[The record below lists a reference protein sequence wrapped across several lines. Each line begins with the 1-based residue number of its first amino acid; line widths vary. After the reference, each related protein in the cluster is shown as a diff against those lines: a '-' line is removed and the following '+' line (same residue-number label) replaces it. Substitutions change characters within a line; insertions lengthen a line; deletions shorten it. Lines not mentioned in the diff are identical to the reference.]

1 MDDKANLMMAR
12 IVIADDSREIRQALR
27 RILVSHAG
35 WEVWGEASDG
45 LEAVRLAAE
54 LHPDIVILDLTMP
67 NLTGFQAG
75 RTIHI
80 AAPKLPLLLFTQHEV
95 DARMEQEAR
104 ETGFSGAVSKGSIER
119 LIAGVEALLRGE
131 TFFRWSVTAEVA
143 IEGEPALGLSKPSK
157 KKSGL
162 DEVS

>member
-12 IVIADDSREIRQALR
+12 IVIADDSREIREALR

-54 LHPDIVILDLTMP
+54 LKPDIVILDLTMP

-104 ETGFSGAVSKGSIER
+104 DAGFSGAVSKASIER
-119 LIAGVEALLRGE
+119 LMAGIEALLRGE
-131 TFFRWSVTAEVA
+131 TFFSLSATAGIA
-143 IEGEPALGLSKPSK
+143 IEGEPAFRIGEPPK
-157 KKSGL
+157 KNGR